1 MKNILII
8 GGAGYIGSHT
18 VNLLKKSG
26 YTPIIYDNLSKGY
39 REVPDILGVKFIEGD
54 LGDRAKLKE
63 VFEEGKIETV
73 MHFAAFI
80 EVGESVQKPSEY
92 YDNNVV
98 RVLRLLDQMVESNV
112 KYFIFSSTA
121 ATFGEPVKDKI
132 DEAHEQLPINPYGQ
146 TKLMVEKILADY
158 DKAYGLK
165 SVILRYFNAC
175 GSDEDG
181 IIGESHTP
189 ETHLI
194 PLILQAASGKR
205 ESIKIFGDDYNTKD
219 GTCVRDFVHVY
230 DLAKAHILGMEK
242 MFKENKS
249 LNYNLGSGE
258 GFTVKE
264 IIEKVKE
271 VTGKDFR
278 VEIVGKREGDP
289 AILVADS
296 TKAKNELEWS
306 PKYSLE
312 AIIKSAWKWENNK
325 KY

>member
-1 MKNILII
+1 MNVLVI

-18 VNLLKKSG
+18 VNLLKKNG

-39 REVPDILGVKFIEGD
+39 KEVAEILNIKFIQGD
-54 LGDRAKLKE
+54 LGDKAKLKE
-63 VFEEGKIETV
+63 VFEKEDIKVV

-80 EVGESVQKPSEY
+80 EVGESVQKPAEY

-98 RVLRLLDQMVESNV
+98 KVIRLLDQMVESKI
-112 KYFIFSSTA
+112 KYFVFSSTA
-121 ATFGEPVKDKI
+121 ATFGEPVEEKI
-132 DEAHEQLPINPYGQ
+132 NEKHQQIPINPYGDS
-146 TKLMVEKILADY
+146 KLMVEKILRDY

-165 SVILRYFNAC
+165 SVVLRYFNAS
-175 GSDEDG
+175 GSDKDG
-181 IIGESHTP
+181 IIGESHVP

-205 ESIKIFGDDYNTKD
+205 ESIKVFGNDYNTKD

-230 DLAKAHILGMEK
+230 DLGKAHILGMEK
-242 MFKENKS
+242 MFKEEKS

-258 GFTVKE
+258 GYTVKE
-264 IIEKVKE
+264 VIDKVKE
-271 VTGKDFR
+271 ITEKDFTVDI
-278 VEIVGKREGDP
+278 VEKREGDP

-296 TKAKNELEWS
+296 TKAKEELGWKPE
-306 PKYSLE
+306 YSLTE
-312 AIIKSAWKWENNK
+312 IIESAWKWELNK